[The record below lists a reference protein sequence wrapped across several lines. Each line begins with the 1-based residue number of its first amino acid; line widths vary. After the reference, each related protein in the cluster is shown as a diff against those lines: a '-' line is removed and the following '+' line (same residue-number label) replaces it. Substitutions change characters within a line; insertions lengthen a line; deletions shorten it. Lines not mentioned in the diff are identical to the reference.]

1 MGLYRENGQRIT
13 KAAFP
18 AVALAD
24 PPKRITENVYQSE
37 PYGRGDGRPEGS
49 RRHLLYEAGDLV
61 PQSVIDRLFT
71 AATIGTIAPA
81 TGPAAGGTTVT
92 ITGTAL
98 DGVSAVNFGSTPGTD
113 LHVVSATE
121 LRVKTPAGEAG
132 AVSVVLVD
140 DAGNVTKTNGFTY
153 AA

>member
-18 AVALAD
+18 AVAVSD
-24 PPKRITENVYQSE
+24 TPQRVTENVYLTE

-49 RRHLLYEAGDLV
+49 RRHLLYEAGDVV

-71 AATIGTIAPA
+71 AATIATIAPA

-92 ITGTAL
+92 ITGTDL
-98 DGVSAVNFGSTPGTD
+98 DGVSAVNFGATAGTE
-113 LHVVSATE
+113 LKVVSATE
-121 LRVKTPAGEAG
+121 LRVKTPAVAAG
-132 AVSVVLVD
+132 AVNVVLVD
-140 DAGNVTKTNGFTY
+140 DAGNVTRANGFTY
-153 AA
+153 NA

>member
-18 AVALAD
+18 AVTVSDL
-24 PPKRITENVYQSE
+24 PKRVTENVYQTE

-49 RRHLLYEAGDLV
+49 RRHLLYEAGDVV

-71 AATIGTIAPA
+71 AATISAITPA

-92 ITGTAL
+92 ITGTHL
-98 DGVSAVNFGSTPGTD
+98 DGVSAVNFGATAGTE
-113 LHVVSATE
+113 LKVVSATE
-121 LRVKTPAGEAG
+121 LRVKAPAGAAG
-132 AVSVVLVD
+132 AVNVVLAD
-140 DAGNVTKTNGFTY
+140 DAGNVTRTGGFTY
-153 AA
+153 TA